1 MQITEGIILLL
12 YLLLMTV
19 IGIYF
24 YRRARQSESDY
35 FTAGQSINTF
45 VGAFAIFAA
54 IASSSSLMGAVG
66 SGVTMG
72 LPYYFTY
79 AFGVLAAL
87 PLAMFLISGQVRR
100 SGAKSMPDFFH
111 QRFGRSVQI
120 LAAIIVVIAMTFYM
134 VPQLTAA
141 GLIGSYVLGID
152 YATATIVLGL
162 GFTIYAALG
171 GMWAITYTD
180 LIQGMI
186 MLFGTVILAAVIWM
200 DFGSIGNMLDSA
212 LAADPAF
219 GDVTQP
225 WMSYFGLFIA
235 FIWFGIISPS
245 VVMRTFASRDARTAR
260 RSGLWGTFIY
270 IVLFL
275 GGFFITIAGVTL
287 GIVETLDNTDMIFV
301 SVVEE
306 YLPPILGGVMLAG
319 LLAAIMSSAD
329 AMLLAI
335 SAGIAHDIYKQHIN
349 PKATERFVTLLG
361 LITMFAAVIIG
372 IFIAI
377 NPPGIIA
384 VMVGWVGGF
393 LLSAFGFPF
402 VLGIWWR
409 RANKIGAFTGMLG
422 GAVLFLILV
431 SSQALPTNAE
441 PIIAAPVSLVLV
453 IVVSLMTSPP
463 PKEQQARV
471 DMYHSHLED
480 NK

>member
-1 MQITEGIILLL
+1 MQITEGIILLI
-12 YLLLMTV
+12 YLIFMTA

-24 YRRARQSESDY
+24 YTRARKSESDY

-66 SGVTMG
+66 SGVTLG

-87 PLAMFLISGQVRR
+87 PLALFLISGQVRR
-100 SGAKSMPDFFH
+100 SGVKSMPEFFH
-111 QRFGRSVQI
+111 QRFGKSVQI
-120 LAAIIVVIAMTFYM
+120 LAAIIVVVSMTFYM

-141 GLIGSYVLGID
+141 GLIGSYVIGID

-180 LIQGMI
+180 LFQGAI
-186 MLFGTVILAAVIWM
+186 MLIGIILLAIFIFA
-200 DFGSIGNMLDSA
+200 DFGSIGNMIDSA
-212 LAADPAF
+212 LAMDPEF

-235 FIWFGIISPS
+235 FLWFAIISPS
-245 VVMRTFASRDARTAR
+245 VVMRNFASRDAKTAR
-260 RSGLWGTFIY
+260 RSSMWATLIY

-275 GGFFITIAGVTL
+275 CGFFAAVAGVTL
-287 GIVETLDNTDMIFV
+287 GIVDTLDNTDMIFV
-301 SVVEE
+301 SVVEH
-306 YLPPILGGVMLAG
+306 YLPPILAGVMLAG

-335 SAGIAHDIYKQHIN
+335 SAGIAHDIYKTHIN
-349 PKATERFVTLLG
+349 PKASERFVTLLG
-361 LITMFAAVIIG
+361 LIVMFIAVIIG
-372 IFIAI
+372 IAVAI

-384 VMVGWVGGF
+384 IMVGWVGGF
-393 LLSAFGFPF
+393 LLSSFGFPF
-402 VLGIWWR
+402 VLGIWWK
-409 RANKIGAFTGMLG
+409 RANKQGAFAGILG
-422 GAVLFLILV
+422 GALIFLLLV
-431 SSQALPTNAE
+431 SLQVLPTNAE

-453 IVVSLMTSPP
+453 ITVSLMTSPP
-463 PKEQQARV
+463 PEEKQALV
-471 DMYHSHLED
+471 DKYHSHLD
-480 NK
+480 

>member
-1 MQITEGIILLL
+1 MMQVTEGIILLL
-12 YLLLMTV
+12 YLVFMTV

-24 YRRARQSESDY
+24 YKRARTSESDY
-35 FTAGQSINTF
+35 FTAGQSINAF

-66 SGVTMG
+66 SGVTLG

-100 SGAKSMPDFFH
+100 AGVKSMPDFFH
-111 QRFGRSVQI
+111 QRFGTSVQI
-120 LAAIIVVIAMTFYM
+120 LSAIFVVVAMTFYL

-141 GLIGSYVLGID
+141 GLIGSYVLGIE
-152 YATATIVLGL
+152 YTTATIVLGI
-162 GFTIYAALG
+162 GFTVYAALG

-180 LIQGMI
+180 LFQGMI
-186 MLFGTVILAAVIWM
+186 MLFGVVILAGVIIV

-212 LAADPAF
+212 LAVDPEF

-235 FIWFGIISPS
+235 FIWFAIISPS
-245 VVMRTFASRDARTAR
+245 VVMRNFASRDARTAR
-260 RSGLWGTFIY
+260 RSSMGGTLIY
-270 IVLFL
+270 IILFL

-287 GIVETLDNTDMIFV
+287 GTVDTLENTDMIFV
-301 SVVEE
+301 SVVQE
-306 YLPPILGGVMLAG
+306 YLPPILGGLILAG
-319 LLAAIMSSAD
+319 LLAAVMSSAD

-349 PKATERFVTLLG
+349 KEASERFVTLVG
-361 LITMFAAVIIG
+361 LITMFVTVIIG
-372 IFIAI
+372 IIVAI

-402 VLGIWWR
+402 VLGIWWK
-409 RANKIGAFTGMLG
+409 RANKYGAFAGMLG
-422 GAVLFLILV
+422 GALLFLILV
-431 SSQALPTNAE
+431 SLQILPTNAE
-441 PIIAAPVSLVLV
+441 PIIAAPVSLALV
-453 IVVSLMTSPP
+453 IIVSLMTPAPP
-463 PKEQQARV
+463 QEQQARV
-471 DMYHSHLED
+471 EMYHSHLD
-480 NK
+480 N

>member
-1 MQITEGIILLL
+1 MQVTEGIILLI
-12 YLLLMTV
+12 YLIFMTI

-24 YRRARQSESDY
+24 YRRARKSESDY

-66 SGVTMG
+66 SGVTLG

-111 QRFGRSVQI
+111 QRFGTPVQI
-120 LAAIIVVIAMTFYM
+120 LAAIFVVFAMTFYM

-152 YATATIVLGL
+152 YATATIVLGV
-162 GFTIYAALG
+162 GFTVYAALG

-180 LIQGMI
+180 LFQGLI
-186 MLFGTVILAAVIWM
+186 MLIGTVVLAAVIFA
-200 DFGSIGNMLDSA
+200 DFGSIGNMLDRA
-212 LAADPAF
+212 LSVDPEF

-225 WMSYFGLFIA
+225 WMSYFGIFIA
-235 FIWFGIISPS
+235 FIWFAIISPS
-245 VVMRTFASRDARTAR
+245 VVMRNFASRDARTAR
-260 RSGLWGTFIY
+260 RSSMWGTLIY
-270 IVLFL
+270 IILFL
-275 GGFFITIAGVTL
+275 AGFFITVAGVTL
-287 GIVETLDNTDMIFV
+287 GTVGSLENTDMIFV
-301 SVVEE
+301 NVVQE
-306 YLPPILGGVMLAG
+306 YLPPILGGVILAG
-319 LLAAIMSSAD
+319 LLAAVMSSAD

-335 SAGIAHDIYKQHIN
+335 SAGVAHDIYKQHIN
-349 PKATERFVTLLG
+349 KDASERRVTLIG
-361 LITMFAAVIIG
+361 LITMFVAVIIG
-372 IFIAI
+372 IIIAI

-393 LLSAFGFPF
+393 LLSAFAFPF
-402 VLGIWWR
+402 VLGIWWK

-422 GAVLFLILV
+422 GGLLFGLLAYL
-431 SSQALPTNAE
+431 QFLPTNAE
-441 PIIAAPVSLVLV
+441 PIIAAPVSLILV
-453 IVVSLMTSPP
+453 IVVSLLTVPP
-463 PKEQQARV
+463 SESQQARV
-471 DMYHSHLED
+471 DLYHSHLD
-480 NK
+480 K